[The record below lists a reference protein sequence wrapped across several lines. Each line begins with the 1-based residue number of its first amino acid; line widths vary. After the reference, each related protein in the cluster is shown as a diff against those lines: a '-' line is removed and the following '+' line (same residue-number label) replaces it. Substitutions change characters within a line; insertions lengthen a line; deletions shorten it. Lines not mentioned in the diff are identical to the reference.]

1 MLLLLLRRRRIK
13 LPSGHPHPPTD
24 MLPEATVRDR
34 EPCEND
40 PCPDRSRCTFYC
52 VNCDCSFC
60 DTCWDKQP
68 PHKPNKRGSD
78 GHAHEKIDRLVV
90 KRYRDILE
98 PPSSIDEQEALYKDD
113 EDTTW
118 FGISHNRAGDPVFE
132 DYERYATL
140 MGESLPQTHGV
151 RYPQLVSFIGQ
162 TGKSSQLSLVL
173 FTLLTNSRSRKK
185 HYRKDA
191 HQSSGYEDQFNVK
204 SQISI
209 TCCRICQ

>member
-1 MLLLLLRRRRIK
+1 MSS
-13 LPSGHPHPPTD
+13 SG
-24 MLPEATVRDR
+24 ETVGFR
-34 EPCEND
+34 EPCEHD
-40 PCPDRSRCTFYC
+40 SCPDKGKLTFYC

-90 KRYRDILE
+90 ERYRNILE
-98 PPSSIDEQEALYKDD
+98 PPSSIDEQDALYKDD

-118 FGISHNRAGDPVFE
+118 FGIGRNRAGDPVFE

-140 MGESLPQTHGV
+140 MAESLPQTPRV

-162 TGKSSQLSLVL
+162 TGKPSQLSLL
-173 FTLLTNSRSRKK
+173 LYISLTNCRSGEKYR
-185 HYRKDA
+185 RKDA
-191 HQSSGYEDQFNVK
+191 HQSSGHEGQFSSESHV
-204 SQISI
+204 SI
-209 TCCRICQ
+209 TRCRICQR